1 MNELNIYALKKITED
16 RNEKWLML
24 PTSRKQSKQVVINN
38 ISMCRNIIYNECE
51 GITDKIIAVKGNVE
65 RILKEYQLFDGTL
78 YNLICHSYKI
88 IENEREQGT
97 TILHVEEKNNGF
109 IDSLFENDS
118 N

>member
-1 MNELNIYALKKITED
+1 MNELYIYAWKKITED

-24 PTSRKQSKQVVINN
+24 PIARKQSKQVVINN
-38 ISMCRNIIYNECE
+38 ISMCRDIIYNECE

-78 YNLICHSYKI
+78 YNLICHSYQI